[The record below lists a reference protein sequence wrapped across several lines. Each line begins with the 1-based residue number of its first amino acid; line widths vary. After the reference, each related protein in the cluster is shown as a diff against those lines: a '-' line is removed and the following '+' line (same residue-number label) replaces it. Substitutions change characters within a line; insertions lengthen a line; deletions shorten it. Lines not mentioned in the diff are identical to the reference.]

1 MYSPKK
7 RMIRL
12 SSNHLNRS
20 PLKTFHRMKSSTPLN
35 TKRFISSNNLGR
47 YTHEKLSRKNS
58 NKESFSIRKHQFEK
72 INTRIIEESES
83 SNLNEENKK
92 NETKNNNYYINY
104 INNIYEREPHLNK
117 ENFIKTPSNK
127 IKKYKKLDDINGN
140 LYKRRFSAF
149 SEQFMNLNFH
159 KKYCADKGQHVT
171 SPISKLTSSKLN
183 NLIKKKK
190 SSEIIILRNH
200 SNNVNKQKDKE
211 KSKGKSKNKSKSKGI
226 SKEKC
231 KNSDKK
237 LKSNIK
243 LKKIKENTEIK
254 DNEIEISTKVETVN
268 TASNNTKIKNK
279 KLKNLLCCLV
289 NDNDLSTEND

>member
-7 RMIRL
+7 SMIRY
-12 SSNHLNRS
+12 SSNYLNNS
-20 PLKTFHRMKSSTPLN
+20 PFKIFNRMKSSTPLN
-35 TKRFISSNNLGR
+35 KKRFISSNNLGR

-58 NKESFSIRKHQFEK
+58 KKDCFTIRKHQFDK

-83 SNLNEENKK
+83 SNFDEENKK

-117 ENFIKTPSNK
+117 ENFIKTPCNK
-127 IKKYKKLDDINGN
+127 IKIYKKLDDINGN
-140 LYKRRFSAF
+140 LYKRRFSEL
-149 SEQFMNLNFH
+149 SEQYMNLNFH
-159 KKYCADKGQHVT
+159 KKFCADKGQHVST
-171 SPISKLTSSKLN
+171 PISKLTSSKLN

-190 SSEIIILRNH
+190 SSEIIISKNH

-211 KSKGKSKNKSKSKGI
+211 KSKGKNKNKSKSKGI

-254 DNEIEISTKVETVN
+254 DNEIEISTKTVN
-268 TASNNTKIKNK
+268 TVSNNTKIKNK